1 VLVGFDGSD
10 EAKRALRVSRSLA
23 ADLGGEVHV
32 LLVIAPR
39 SHAET
44 PEESAAALAS
54 ELAMLSAKFALEQDV
69 DQRDR
74 TPVSHVVVH
83 DDPASAI
90 AAFVKEHGFDLVVL
104 GCHGSDQIMHRGV
117 GRSLEAL
124 LRSNP
129 CPILVV

>member
-1 VLVGFDGSD
+1 MGFDGSD
-10 EAKRALRVSRSLA
+10 EAKRALRVSKSLA

-44 PEESAAALAS
+44 PEESAVALAA
-54 ELAMLSAKFALEQDV
+54 ELATLSAKFALEGV
-69 DQRDR
+69 DQRAE
-74 TPVSHVVVH
+74 TPVSHVVV
-83 DDPASAI
+83 DDNPANAI
-90 AAFVKEHGFDLVVL
+90 AAFVREHGFDLVVL
-104 GCHGSDQIMHRGV
+104 GRRGSDQMMHRGV

-124 LRSNP
+124 LRSHP